1 MSVFRLSGDKPGAQ
15 LKLDTRADAEPHLR
29 PLVESRDFV
38 EVHFGGHTLGVGA
51 CEAVADALKTQK
63 GLKVRAP
70 PSLSDAALTPRR
82 RSSTWPT
89 SSPRD

>member
-63 GLKVRAP
+63 ALKVRV
-70 PSLSDAALTPRR
+70 ALRR
-82 RSSTWPT
+82 KR
-89 SSPRD
+89 

>member
-1 MSVFRLSGDKPGAQ
+1 MSVFRLSGAAGQQ

-29 PLVESRDFV
+29 PLVASQDFV

-63 GLKVRAP
+63 ALKVRFSSP
-70 PSLSDAALTPRR
+70 ALPQPADTTPH
-82 RSSTWPT
+82 RSSTWRT
-89 SSPRD
+89 SSPRG